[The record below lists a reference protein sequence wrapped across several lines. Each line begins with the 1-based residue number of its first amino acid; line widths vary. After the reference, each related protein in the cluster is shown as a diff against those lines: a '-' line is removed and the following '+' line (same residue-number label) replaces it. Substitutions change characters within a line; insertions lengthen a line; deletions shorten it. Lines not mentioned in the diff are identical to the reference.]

1 MNEINRQNLDLVEGY
16 FAWPAVPTELLKA
29 SQDNINFENI
39 KQENP
44 EEEIVPIL
52 QDIQSVLNIKTSNER
67 KIQETSFTSAVSD
80 SIGELNRFGNF
91 ETPKGPPSIFD
102 IMRNN
107 DAAMQAKFK
116 PESVLFQGQLAKRQ
130 GYGWSNHL
138 WNKEFKKKGKSL
150 DTKAFS

>member
-16 FAWPAVPTELLKA
+16 FAWPAVPVELLKA

-39 KQENP
+39 KQENS

-67 KIQETSFTSAVSD
+67 KIQETRFPSAVAD
-80 SIGELNRFGNF
+80 SIGDLDVFGNL
-91 ETPKGPPSIFD
+91 ETPKGLPSIFD
-102 IMRNN
+102 IIRKA

-116 PESVLFQGQLAKRQ
+116 PESVLFQGQVAKRQ

-138 WNKEFKKKGKSL
+138 WKKEFQKKGQAL